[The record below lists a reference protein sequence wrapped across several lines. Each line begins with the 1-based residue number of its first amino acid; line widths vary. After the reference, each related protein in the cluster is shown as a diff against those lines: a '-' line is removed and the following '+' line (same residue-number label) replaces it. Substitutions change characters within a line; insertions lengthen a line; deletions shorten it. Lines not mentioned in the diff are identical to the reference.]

1 MKKIILYILLLS
13 SNILFSQDGGSHLKT
28 MAAPPKTVF
37 FVGNSKYDKDGTNVF
52 GRNYVPLGVQ
62 TMLNTTGGKKCGYNC
77 YAVSGRTT
85 SQLLTDVATRV
96 IPYLRVGDVVVFTEA
111 TNTIGTG
118 GIVDT
123 AIAQTLR
130 VRNLV
135 WAAGCK
141 FVVQGA
147 TACNGNVLPGYANI
161 TTQLQTYNQYF
172 RNNPTAVDGFSDPGS
187 LSQFDTDADCTNTT
201 YYLADDQIHET
212 NTGYDLII
220 PLTYAAVLPLL

>member
-1 MKKIILYILLLS
+1 MRILVIFLLCSASLS
-13 SNILFSQDGGSHLKT
+13 AQYSTSKVKCNTVYPQ
-28 MAAPPKTVF
+28 TVF

-62 TMLNTTGGKKCGYNC
+62 TLINAAGKKCGYNC
-77 YAVSGRTT
+77 YALSGRTT
-85 SQLLTDVATRV
+85 AQLLSDIDTKV
-96 IPYLRVGDVVVFTEA
+96 IPYLRTGDVVVFTEI
-111 TNTIGTG
+111 TNSIGTG
-118 GIVDT
+118 ATTDT
-123 AIAQTLR
+123 VIAQILR
-130 VRNLV
+130 VRNKV

-141 FVVQGA
+141 FVLQGA
-147 TACNGNVLPGYANI
+147 TACNSNSIGGYANI
-161 TTQLQTYNQYF
+161 TAAIQTCNQYF

-201 YYLADDQIHET
+201 YYLAADQIHET